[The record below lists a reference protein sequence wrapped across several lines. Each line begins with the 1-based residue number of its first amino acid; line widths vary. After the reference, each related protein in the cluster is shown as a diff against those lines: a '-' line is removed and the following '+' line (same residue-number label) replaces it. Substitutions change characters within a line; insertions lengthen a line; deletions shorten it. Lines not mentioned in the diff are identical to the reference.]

1 MRKKRLVLLFFLAW
15 LAYVLQPLKAE
26 ETTAEQTVTCIKV
39 KRIRNLSVVHQK
51 YQETRDGE
59 TFSVYRI
66 EICEQPPLFWD
77 ISTPTEVHFSN
88 QCTGMR

>member
-26 ETTAEQTVTCIKV
+26 ETTAEQTATCIKV

-66 EICEQPPLFWD
+66 EICEQPPLFWE
-77 ISTPTEVHFSN
+77 IEIEEPSRFSN
-88 QCTGMR
+88 PCTGMK